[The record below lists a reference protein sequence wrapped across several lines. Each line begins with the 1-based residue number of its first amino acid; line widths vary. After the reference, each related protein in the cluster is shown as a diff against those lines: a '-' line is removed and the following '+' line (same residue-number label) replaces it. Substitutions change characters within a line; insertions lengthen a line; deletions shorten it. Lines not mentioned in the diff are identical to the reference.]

1 MAGKIQLKLPSDFTN
16 PKEWRAYVRQ
26 TVPPEEVDFTL
37 AHGRTTLFIRFYEI
51 RPQVLPQEFRTE
63 LNRIEG
69 LRDPERTESLVAL
82 NGRIF
87 TAMTQLIQR
96 PAEAANHK
104 ARLNAA
110 PAIPCGSV
118 EDLLDYLAKNN
129 PNYALW
135 SHYTKQ
141 VQQGPDAPSWEEF
154 VEKEF
159 DGADNDEVEFALLMG
174 QLGKLLLHYRD
185 RNAALPPLYFER
197 IWFLHLLRGAE
208 QNLQA
213 RAVVQG
219 LAEAIRSC
227 ASA

>member
-1 MAGKIQLKLPSDFTN
+1 MAGRIQLKLPSDFTD

-37 AHGRTTLFIRFYEI
+37 AHGRTALFIRFYEI
-51 RPQVLPQEFRTE
+51 RSQVLPQEFRTE

-69 LRDPERTESLVAL
+69 LRDPERTESLVTL

-87 TAMTQLIQR
+87 AAMTQLIQR

-110 PAIPCGSV
+110 PAIPRGSA
-118 EDLLDYLAKNN
+118 EDLLDYLAKKN

-154 VEKEF
+154 VEKKF
-159 DGADNDEVEFALLMG
+159 DGTDGDEVEFTLLMG

>member
-1 MAGKIQLKLPSDFTN
+1 
-16 PKEWRAYVRQ
+16 
-26 TVPPEEVDFTL
+26 
-37 AHGRTTLFIRFYEI
+37 
-51 RPQVLPQEFRTE
+51 

-87 TAMTQLIQR
+87 AAMTQLIQR

-110 PAIPCGSV
+110 PAIPRGSV
-118 EDLLDYLAKNN
+118 EDLLDYLAKKN

-141 VQQGPDAPSWEEF
+141 VQQDPDAPSWEEF

-159 DGADNDEVEFALLMG
+159 DGADGDEVEFTLLMG